1 MENQRKMKI
10 GIHQH
15 VFASRLDRNNL
26 DILNFISEIG
36 FESMDVNVRNAEFDF
51 LKTIR
56 KRAEKLN
63 LVLTG
68 GGSLPKGKEIL
79 SPDRQKRK
87 EAIEYMKELIRKVSG
102 IGARLYHG
110 ILYATGGVFTGRG
123 PTSDEINYAVEGLK
137 EAAVYAKKFDVS
149 LCLEPANRYE
159 TYMLNTVP
167 DSLRLLDKIDEPNV
181 GLLLDSYHMNIEE
194 KNMYGSIVSAK
205 GRLFH
210 FHVNENDRGIP
221 GTGHI
226 PWDDVFRALK
236 DIDYRGIAAIESFVD
251 DSIDIAS
258 LVAVWRKL
266 APDAETLA
274 REGYSFIKKMS
285 DKYFL

>member
-1 MENQRKMKI
+1 MKI

-15 VFASRLDRNNL
+15 VFTSMLNKQNL

-36 FESMDVNVRNAEFDF
+36 FDSMDINVRNAEIDF
-51 LKTIR
+51 IKEIR

-63 LVLTG
+63 LILTG
-68 GGSLPKGKEIL
+68 GGSLPRGKEIL
-79 SPDRQKRK
+79 SRDREKRK
-87 EAIEYMKELIRKVSG
+87 EALEYMKSLIRKVFEM
-102 IGARLYHG
+102 GASLYHG
-110 ILYATGGVFTGRG
+110 IIYATGGIFTGKG
-123 PTSDEINYAVEGLK
+123 PSKEELGYAVEVLK
-137 EAAVYAKKFDVS
+137 EASAYSKKYGVN

-159 TYMLNTVP
+159 TYVLNTVS
-167 DSLRLLDKIDEPNV
+167 DSLELLNKIDEPNV

-194 KNMYGSIVSAK
+194 KDMYESIVSAK
-205 GRLFH
+205 GKIFH

-236 DIDYRGIAAIESFVD
+236 DIDYKGIAAIESFVD
-251 DSIDIAS
+251 DSIDIAP
-258 LVAVWRKL
+258 LAAIWRKL

-274 REGYSFIKKMS
+274 RGGYEFIRKMS
-285 DKYFL
+285 EKYSL